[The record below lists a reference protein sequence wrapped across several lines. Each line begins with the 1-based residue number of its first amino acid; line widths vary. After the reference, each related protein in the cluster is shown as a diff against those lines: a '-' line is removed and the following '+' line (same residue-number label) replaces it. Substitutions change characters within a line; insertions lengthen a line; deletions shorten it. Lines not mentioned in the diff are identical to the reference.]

1 MGILEFWFFGMGIK
15 TQKKGFVNITKVMIY
30 YDLLIRVILT
40 HHCIWELLNL
50 DHESAN
56 TFPPKLID
64 QSKSTSKLSQYV
76 RNMQRFWKK
85 LKEF

>member
-40 HHCIWELLNL
+40 HHCI
-50 DHESAN
+50 
-56 TFPPKLID
+56 
-64 QSKSTSKLSQYV
+64 
-76 RNMQRFWKK
+76 
-85 LKEF
+85 

>member
-1 MGILEFWFFGMGIK
+1 
-15 TQKKGFVNITKVMIY
+15 MIY

-50 DHESAN
+50 NHESAN

-64 QSKSTSKLSQYV
+64 QSKSTCKLSQYV
-76 RNMQRFWKK
+76 INMQRFWKK